1 MERLK
6 TELKKML
13 QEDEHID
20 KLAGEMQR
28 TVLLDSES
36 IVRKVISGLIQGEE
50 MK

>member
-6 TELKKML
+6 TERKKML
-13 QEDEHID
+13 KKDEQID
-20 KLAGEMQR
+20 ELVGKMQR